1 MQLFASSLG
10 AESTG
15 VLLIYLNAAPV
26 QYAVGNAVLII
37 LGPVIVALTYAGRG
51 RGRCVRLMQISL
63 LGCVAPIRAEHHRR
77 LHQNREDRQAVM
89 CSTSDSANASF
100 DARGVIQKLA
110 GVRVRNRQ
118 HGILVGLAIA
128 TRLKAT
134 GKRSHRYLP
143 TVTPAVERKASLRL
157 VAFMSSSTS
166 RVRKVVC
173 PGMLRIG
180 SVARG
185 DERRSAL

>member
-1 MQLFASSLG
+1 
-10 AESTG
+10 
-15 VLLIYLNAAPV
+15 
-26 QYAVGNAVLII
+26 
-37 LGPVIVALTYAGRG
+37 
-51 RGRCVRLMQISL
+51 MQISL

-118 HGILVGLAIA
+118 HGILVGSRLLAIA

-134 GKRSHRYLP
+134 GKRSHPYLP

-173 PGMLRIG
+173 PGILRIG

>member
-89 CSTSDSANASF
+89 CSTSDSATH
-100 DARGVIQKLA
+100 L
-110 GVRVRNRQ
+110 
-118 HGILVGLAIA
+118 L
-128 TRLKAT
+128 TRA
-134 GKRSHRYLP
+134 
-143 TVTPAVERKASLRL
+143 
-157 VAFMSSSTS
+157 
-166 RVRKVVC
+166 
-173 PGMLRIG
+173 
-180 SVARG
+180 
-185 DERRSAL
+185 ALSKNWRESEFEIVNTTFLSDLDY